1 MCTYTLVC
9 SSRGER
15 RVPVLAALLPSCGH
29 NETLI
34 LKSGPHKSEQ
44 DSLPA
49 IMEWAEDS

>member
-1 MCTYTLVC
+1 MCTYTPVC
-9 SSRGER
+9 SSREG

-34 LKSGPHKSEQ
+34 LKPGPHKSEQ

-49 IMEWAEDS
+49 IMERAEDS